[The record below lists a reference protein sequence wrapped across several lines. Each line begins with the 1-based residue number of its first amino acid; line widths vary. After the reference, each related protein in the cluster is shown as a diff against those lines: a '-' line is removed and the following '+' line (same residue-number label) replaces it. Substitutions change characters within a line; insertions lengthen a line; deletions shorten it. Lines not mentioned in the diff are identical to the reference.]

1 VSNAELVSNSDR
13 IIVIGVDYSDHSIVA
28 VDEAVRGASSGASRH
43 TRLVPVLVLPGGPVT
58 GQAVAEEMTAEVI
71 ERSRENLVGLLES
84 RASRLGLELPPV
96 EARVRFGK
104 PAEQLIA
111 EARELGA
118 SMIAIG
124 THGRKALSHFFLGSV
139 AEEVMREAPC
149 SVLVARAT
157 QSSDAVV
164 ATEHDADDIP
174 SSSHTPRPISD
185 DAVLVAE
192 PHIDA
197 GRVLMHILDV
207 PSGQVFSCAFE
218 DIGTVI
224 VQPLEGDWVPAPSSD
239 ARARVARAAHA
250 VVSRNRS
257 LFGELFDE
265 IGRRQ
270 NILRRSGDED

>member
-1 VSNAELVSNSDR
+1 MSNAEFVSHSDR
-13 IIVIGVDYSDHSIVA
+13 IIVIGVDYSDHCIVA
-28 VDEAVRGASSGASRH
+28 VDEALRGASSGAGRH

-58 GQAVAEEMTAEVI
+58 GQAVAEEMTTEVI

-104 PAEQLIA
+104 PAEQLIL
-111 EARELGA
+111 EARQLGA
-118 SMIAIG
+118 SMIAVG

-164 ATEHDADDIP
+164 ATEHDADDVP
-174 SSSHTPRPISD
+174 SSHTPRPISD

-197 GRVLMHILDV
+197 GRVLMHILDL

-265 IGRRQ
+265 IARRQ
-270 NILRRSGDED
+270 TILRRNDDDE

>member
-1 VSNAELVSNSDR
+1 VSNAETVSHSDR
-13 IIVIGVDYSDHSIVA
+13 IIVIGVDYSDHCIVA
-28 VDEAVRGASSGASRH
+28 VDEAVRVASSGEASRR
-43 TRLVPVLVLPGGPVT
+43 TRLVPVLVLSGGPVT
-58 GQAVAEEMTAEVI
+58 GQAVAEEMTTEVI
-71 ERSRENLVGLLES
+71 ERSRENLAGLLES
-84 RASRLGLELPPV
+84 RATRLGLELPPV

-104 PAEQLIA
+104 PAEQLIL
-111 EARELGA
+111 EAKQLGA
-118 SMIAIG
+118 SMIAVG

-157 QSSDAVV
+157 ESSDAVV
-164 ATEHDADDIP
+164 ATEHDADDVP
-174 SSSHTPRPISD
+174 SSHTPRPISA

-250 VVSRNRS
+250 VVARERS

-265 IGRRQ
+265 IARRQ
-270 NILRRSGDED
+270 NVRRRSDDE

>member
-1 VSNAELVSNSDR
+1 
-13 IIVIGVDYSDHSIVA
+13 
-28 VDEAVRGASSGASRH
+28 
-43 TRLVPVLVLPGGPVT
+43 
-58 GQAVAEEMTAEVI
+58 
-71 ERSRENLVGLLES
+71 
-84 RASRLGLELPPV
+84 
-96 EARVRFGK
+96 
-104 PAEQLIA
+104 
-111 EARELGA
+111 
-118 SMIAIG
+118 MIAVG

-157 QSSDAVV
+157 ESSDAGV
-164 ATEHDADDIP
+164 ATEHDADDVP
-174 SSSHTPRPISD
+174 SSHTPRPISA

-250 VVSRNRS
+250 VVARDRS
-257 LFGELFDE
+257 QFGELFDE
-265 IGRRQ
+265 IARRLT
-270 NILRRSGDED
+270 IRRRNDED